1 MRFKHILVA
10 ILLLGIW
17 SCTDNNQKSQLPPS
31 FAKYIG
37 FNHLY
42 ITIDDATYDFLLD
55 SLKILDQFSV
65 NQRSDVEAGDESWS
79 GIYLFGKHHYLEIFK
94 QGGFDDNRFG
104 DFGLAFMSD
113 KLGTLDSVYIS
124 WSSQFDS
131 VTFDHREMT
140 DQNGNDQSWFNYV
153 EIPNADSLHI
163 QPWLMEHTKEHMMDC
178 RYTEHQLEN
187 EIEYWD
193 YIKNMLS
200 TTYNISSDS
209 IKYDKLF
216 EKVTALH
223 LTLSEDELARL
234 QLYLYDFGFNE
245 TDHKFSKNDFEIK
258 YQFSGSSHFILNQI
272 DFSLLDSVPEQ
283 KQTFRNLDFQMSG
296 YKASLKFNY

>member
-1 MRFKHILVA
+1 MRIKHILFA

-17 SCTDNNQKSQLPPS
+17 SCSEINQKSQIPPS
-31 FAKYIG
+31 FAKYIN

-55 SLKILDQFSV
+55 SLNILDQFSV
-65 NQRSDVEAGDESWS
+65 NQMSEVYAGEESWS
-79 GIYLFGKHHYLEIFK
+79 GIYLYGKHHYLEIFK
-94 QGGFDDNRFG
+94 EGSFGENRFG

-113 KLGTLDSVYIS
+113 KLGTLDSVHIS
-124 WSSQFDS
+124 WSTKFDS

-163 QPWLMEHTKEHMMDC
+163 QPWLMEHTREHMTDC
-178 RYTEHQLEN
+178 GFAEHQLKN

-200 TTYNISSDS
+200 TTYNIPSDS
-209 IKYDKLF
+209 IKYGRLF
-216 EKVTALH
+216 EKVTSLQ
-223 LTLSEDELARL
+223 LTLSEDELERL
-234 QLYLYDFGFNE
+234 ELYLKDFGFNE
-245 TDHKFSKNDFEIK
+245 TDNTFSKDDFKIK
-258 YQFSGSSHFILNQI
+258 YQLSESTHFILNQI
-272 DFSLLDSVPEQ
+272 DFSLFDSVSAQEQ
-283 KQTFRNLDFQMSG
+283 SFRYLDFQMAG
-296 YKASLKFNY
+296 YEASLKFNY